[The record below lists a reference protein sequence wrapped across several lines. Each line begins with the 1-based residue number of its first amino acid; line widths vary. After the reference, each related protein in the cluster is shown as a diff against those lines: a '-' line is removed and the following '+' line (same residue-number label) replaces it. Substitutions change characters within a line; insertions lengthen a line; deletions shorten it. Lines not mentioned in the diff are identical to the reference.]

1 MTASGPD
8 FRQTWLWR
16 QAFVN
21 PRSDSTIE
29 EQEFFRTQY
38 LSVRDRAAYLVSRVA
53 VDLPGMTVHDVCHL
67 DALWDT
73 ASAVAEG
80 AINVNPAEAFVL
92 GASILLHDAAM
103 SLAAYPGGLAQVQT
117 TVAWKDAVA
126 RAVLAA
132 EEGGRNS
139 IDPANPPEFV
149 VKQTVPEVLR
159 RLHAEHA
166 EVLAEQAWTA
176 DGKEQYLIED
186 SELRAF
192 YGPTIGRI
200 AHSHWCQFIRLNRS
214 YQSPSVRWP
223 TGREASST
231 GSNWPAS

>member
-92 GASILLHDAAM
+92 GASILLHDASM
-103 SLAAYPGGLAQVQT
+103 SLAAYPGGLAEVRT
-117 TVAWKDAVA
+117 TVAWKDAIA
-126 RAVLAA
+126 RLALA
-132 EEGGRNS
+132 SEESDGEKFDVE
-139 IDPANPPEFV
+139 DPPDAIV
-149 VKQTVPEVLR
+149 Q
-159 RLHAEHA
+159 
-166 EVLAEQAWTA
+166 
-176 DGKEQYLIED
+176 
-186 SELRAF
+186 
-192 YGPTIGRI
+192 RI
-200 AHSHWCQFIRLNRS
+200 
-214 YQSPSVRWP
+214 
-223 TGREASST
+223 
-231 GSNWPAS
+231 